1 MTVPSPAV
9 PGMSGARRAIPWMHA
24 VMRTI
29 AEIASTLPG
38 IPRIP
43 GTRIPGTRIGGPWTA
58 APPRRVIRL
67 RLAAAHVPV
76 RRPGVLTRHRRPAQ
90 ILLVRRPSATHEPSH
105 P

>member
-1 MTVPSPAV
+1 
-9 PGMSGARRAIPWMHA
+9 MHGI
-24 VMRTI
+24 MRTI

-43 GTRIPGTRIGGPWTA
+43 GTRIGGPLTA
-58 APPRRVIRL
+58 APPRRLIRIRL
-67 RLAAAHVPV
+67 VAAHVPV

-90 ILLVRRPSATHEPSH
+90 ILLVQRPSAAHEPSH